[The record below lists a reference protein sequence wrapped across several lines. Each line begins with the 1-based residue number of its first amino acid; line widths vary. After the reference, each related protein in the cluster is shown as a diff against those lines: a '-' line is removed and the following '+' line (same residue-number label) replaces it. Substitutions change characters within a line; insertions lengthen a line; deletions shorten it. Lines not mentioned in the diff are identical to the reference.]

1 MDNNN
6 NDYAYDYSDFVDNY
20 APPEEEEFIPPEENY
35 IPPEYGDLGS
45 PLPEET
51 YQKEMENNYQS
62 KRNYQ
67 EKNYQKNSSYQKNGY
82 QNNSSQ
88 NFQKEDSYKKGN
100 SQKSYKKDFAVRF
113 EKEKFITKNGRC
125 LIPVAD
131 KMVMVPEKEVH
142 SDKKNENM
150 RYAYIKKEN
159 QYMAFSLR
167 EDGNWHLSERPTG
180 DDLFK
185 AVQDQKS
192 KTQQK
197 NTYQSQPKNY
207 QSQPKNYQSQ
217 PKNYQP
223 NEYQQKKKNY
233 NENKFP
239 IRFNVKEMPFN
250 GTDTLAPLGNIA
262 VKVDRVMTDRRDPD
276 MRYTYID
283 RDKDYDVFEKN
294 ASGQWEKSKS
304 LNGKDIE
311 SNKPEVIITI
321 PNDYKERLKNIYV
334 VTPDLDSQKILA
346 GEGNPMAKILPAES
360 TEWLPY
366 LTKNFSPIVKDAV
379 IPYNEKF
386 IVVNSNNIFKTKS
399 GELKAKINTAENYNS
414 LKIDGPFLNFSE
426 KITGKE
432 LLQSKKAVPEK
443 AKENSKENKKIEL
456 QF

>member
-6 NDYAYDYSDFVDNY
+6 NDYAYDYSDFADNY
-20 APPEEEEFIPPEENY
+20 APPEEEEFIPPEDNY

-62 KRNYQ
+62 QNGYQNKRNYQ
-67 EKNYQKNSSYQKNGY
+67 EKNYQKNNSYQKNDY

-88 NFQKEDSYKKGN
+88 NFQKTGSYKKEN

-113 EKEKFITKNGRC
+113 EKGKFITKNGRC

-131 KMVMVPEKEVH
+131 KMVMVPEKEVY

-159 QYMAFSLR
+159 QYMAFTLR

-185 AVQDQKS
+185 AVQAQKS

-197 NTYQSQPKNY
+197 NTYQSQ
-207 QSQPKNYQSQ
+207 S
-217 PKNYQP
+217 
-223 NEYQQKKKNY
+223 NEHQQKKKNY
-233 NENKFP
+233 SENKFP

-250 GTDTLAPLGNIA
+250 GTDTLVPLGDIA
-262 VKVDRVMTDRRDPD
+262 VKVDRIMTDRRDGT
-276 MRYTYID
+276 MRYAYID
-283 RDKDYDVFEKN
+283 RNKDYDVFEKN
-294 ASGQWEKSKS
+294 EAGQWEKSKS

-321 PNDYKERLKNIYV
+321 PNDYKDRLKNIYV

-366 LTKNFSPIVKDAV
+366 LTKNFSPIAKDVV
-379 IPYNEKF
+379 IPYNDNF
-386 IVVNSNNIFKTKS
+386 IIVNSNCIFKSKS
-399 GELKAKINTAENYNS
+399 GELKAKISTAENYSS

-426 KITGKE
+426 KLTGKE
-432 LLQSKKAVPEK
+432 LLQSKKDEPNK
-443 AKENSKENKKIEL
+443 TKENSKKDKKIEL